1 MSQKYSAP
9 NVHIKT
15 QCPKTYVYW
24 SINSKEP
31 ITLKKNNAKRK
42 CDIVANY
49 ILRIARVLSKAK
61 LNKEINLALLFDIC
75 TVVFVCF
82 HAFPLYQIFYYF
94 PLYQH
99 NHH

>member
-1 MSQKYSAP
+1 MSDP
-9 NVHIKT
+9 
-15 QCPKTYVYW
+15 VYG
-24 SINSKEP
+24 P
-31 ITLKKNNAKRK
+31 RA

-61 LNKEINLALLFDIC
+61 LNKEINLVLLFDIC